1 MLSVGFFKAQQAQ
14 GRGNRKLDAERVR
27 EIKRR
32 LGDGERVVV
41 LAKEFRVG
49 ETTIREIASGKRWGR
64 CE

>member
-14 GRGNRKLDAERVR
+14 GRGNRKLDTERVR

-41 LAKEFRVG
+41 LA
-49 ETTIREIASGKRWGR
+49 
-64 CE
+64 